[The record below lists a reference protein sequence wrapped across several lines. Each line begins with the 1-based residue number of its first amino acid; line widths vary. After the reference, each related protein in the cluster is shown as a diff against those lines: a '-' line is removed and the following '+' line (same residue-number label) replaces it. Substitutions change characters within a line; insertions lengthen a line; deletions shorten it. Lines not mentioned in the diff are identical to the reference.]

1 MKKIFMLSFANIRKT
16 KAHTVTLL
24 LLFLI
29 AALLLNAGMLVLTN
43 FNGFFEKT
51 TKELN
56 TSNTYY
62 AIPTNFYSDKVNQY
76 IKNNHTILKMQKEN
90 SMRVSASIRY
100 NGDQR
105 DQDFLFYDAD
115 ANRSLSK
122 WKFVGQHLPADSMSI
137 YVPYV
142 MSVDGGY
149 KLNDTIKFKIKDVE
163 LAYTIKGFTEDALFS
178 SLDTGALGVYL
189 PHDTYEKAAQKLGKD
204 YGMTMVFAN
213 LLNKNNKI
221 DTEIKDLIKSENP
234 ASNANIDSAVQNID
248 LSLIRMSRVL
258 MASMISVMTV
268 AFAVIIAIVCL
279 VVVKFRI
286 GNSIEEDMQKIGSL
300 KAIGYTSRQ
309 IINSVVLQFLLIAF
323 VGSIA
328 GILFSYLTT
337 PVLSS
342 VFVHQSGLKWVQGF
356 DPVVSSIVLF
366 SILVVV
372 LLVSLFPTRRI
383 HKINPITALRGG
395 IVTHNFRK
403 NHIPL
408 DKSKGSLPFVLAFKS
423 IVQNKKQSI
432 MIGLILT
439 FVAFASAFSVVMFYN
454 TTVDTATFARTPGI
468 EISDAVVAF
477 KPGSDNTKAVQDIK
491 SRSGVRKAQFI
502 DNVTVAVNGKSV
514 MTYVM
519 DDYAQK
525 ETQSICEGRYPLH
538 SNEIALAGTV
548 ASLIN
553 KNIGDTVT
561 VKANGKQADY
571 IITGLTQGSNMGG
584 LNASIRTDG
593 MMRMN
598 PDYKHQTLQIYL
610 KKGVKSAQFVKDLEP
625 DYEKTTSEIADADKE
640 FAQAIGVYTSI
651 ISKVGIATLVINIA
665 VVLLVLYFV
674 INSSVIRKKREL
686 GIQKAVGFTTLQ
698 LMNQISLSFLPSIT
712 IGVVIGS
719 ILGITQT
726 NAVMTV
732 AQHSMNIMKASYIIT
747 PGWIALVG
755 AAIIAVSYLT
765 SMLITFKI
773 RKISAYKLVCE

>member
-1 MKKIFMLSFANIRKT
+1 MGGTFFGN
-16 KAHTVTLL
+16 
-24 LLFLI
+24 
-29 AALLLNAGMLVLTN
+29 
-43 FNGFFEKT
+43 FFEKNA
-51 TKELN
+51 KELN
-56 TSNTYY
+56 TSDTYY
-62 AIPTNFYSDKVNQY
+62 AMPTSLYSDKVDQY
-76 IKNNHTILKMQKEN
+76 IKNNHAVSKMQKEN
-90 SMRVSASIRY
+90 SMMVSASIPY
-100 NGDQR
+100 NGDKR
-105 DQDFLFYDAD
+105 DLTFLFYDAD
-115 ANRSLSK
+115 TNRSLSK
-122 WKFVGQHLPADSMSI
+122 WKFVGEHLPADSMSI

-149 KLNDTIKFKIKDVE
+149 KLNDTIKIKVKDVE
-163 LAYTIKGFTEDALFS
+163 LTYTIKGFTEDTLFS
-178 SLDTGALGVYL
+178 SLDTGLLGTYL
-189 PHDTYEKAAQKLGKD
+189 PHETYEKTAQKLGKD
-204 YGMTMVFAN
+204 YDTTIVFAN
-213 LLNKNNKI
+213 LLNQNNKI
-221 DTEIKDLIKSENP
+221 DTGIKDIIKSDNSAP
-234 ASNANIDSAVQNID
+234 NVNVDNAVQSID
-248 LSLIRMSRVL
+248 LSLIRMSRVM

-268 AFAVIIAIVCL
+268 AFATIIAIVCL

-309 IINSVVLQFLLIAF
+309 IINSIILQFLLIAF
-323 VGSIA
+323 VGSVL

-356 DPVVSSIVLF
+356 DPSVSGIVLF
-366 SILVVV
+366 SILLVV
-372 LLVSLFPTRRI
+372 LLVSMFPTRRI
-383 HKINPITALRGG
+383 HQINPITALRGG

-403 NHIPL
+403 NHVPL
-408 DKSKGSLPFVLAFKS
+408 DKAKGSLPFVLAFKS

-432 MIGLILT
+432 MIALILT

-454 TTVDTATFARTPGI
+454 TVVDTKTFAETPGI
-468 EISDAVVAF
+468 EISNAAVVL
-477 KPGSDNTKAVQDIK
+477 KPGADTAKVMQEIK
-491 SRSGVRKAQFI
+491 NRNGVRKAQFI
-502 DNVTVAVNGKSV
+502 DQVTTEVNGKGV
-514 MTYVM
+514 ATYVM

-525 ETQSICEGRYPLH
+525 ETQSIYEGRYPLH

-548 ASLIN
+548 ASLIQ

-593 MMRMN
+593 MMKMN

-610 KKGVKSAQFVKDLEP
+610 KKDVKSEQFVKDLKP
-625 DYEKTTSEIADADKE
+625 DYEKITSDIADMDKE
-640 FAQAIGVYTSI
+640 FEQGIGIYTSM
-651 ISKVGIATLVINIA
+651 ISKVGVSTLVINIA

-686 GIQKAVGFTTLQ
+686 GIQKAIGFTTLQ
-698 LMNQISLSFLPSIT
+698 LMNQISLSFLPPIT
-712 IGVVIGS
+712 VGVALGCF
-719 ILGITQT
+719 LGIMQT
-726 NAVMTV
+726 NTVMTV

-773 RKISAYKLVCE
+773 RKISAYALVSE